1 MKAQAPG
8 KVVLSG
14 AYAVLEGAP
23 AVVSA
28 VNRYVFADASRDAVF
43 FTEEV
48 RAAGLRSAPW
58 FDASALRT
66 EDRKLGLGSSAAIL
80 AASLAADVLS
90 REPHL
95 TDELL
100 ARIVFPKALRAHA
113 LAQPLGSGIDVC
125 ATCFGGTRVAQRR
138 DGDLQHEPAP
148 LPVNLH
154 VEIWAAPRA
163 CSTSTMLA
171 ILFEFRRNHPTDF
184 SKKIQAQADA
194 SAQAVEA
201 LRQLDAAQ
209 LVSALQGQFLALQN
223 LGRAAGLSIV
233 TEAVATLAAAAGE
246 EAAAVLP
253 AGAGGGDVAIYA
265 GPRPPSEKLKRLMAE
280 LEHESLNLVLG
291 CRGVHS
297 AAAEC

>member
-1 MKAQAPG
+1 M
-8 KVVLSG
+8 
-14 AYAVLEGAP
+14 LEGAP

-28 VNRYVFADASRDAVF
+28 VNRYVLADASREADF
-43 FTEEV
+43 LTDEV
-48 RAAGLRSAPW
+48 RAVGLPSAPW

-80 AASLAADVLS
+80 AASLAADMLT

-95 TDELL
+95 ADELL
-100 ARIVFPKALRAHA
+100 ARLVFPKALRAHTA
-113 LAQPLGSGIDVC
+113 AQPLGSGIDVC
-125 ATCFGGTRVAQRR
+125 STCFGGTRIAQRR
-138 DGDLQHEPAP
+138 GGALQHEPAP
-148 LPVNLH
+148 LPSNLH

-163 CSTSTMLA
+163 CSTSAMLA
-171 ILFEFRRNHPTDF
+171 KLFEFRRNRPTEF
-184 SKKIQAQADA
+184 SRKIQAQADA
-194 SAQAVEA
+194 SAQAAEA

-209 LVSALQGQFLALQN
+209 LVAALQGQSLALQN
-223 LGRAAGLSIV
+223 LGCAAGLSIV
-233 TEAVATLAAAAGE
+233 TEAVATLAAAAGA

-265 GPRPPSEKLKRLMAE
+265 GLHPPSERLKRLMAE

-291 CRGVHS
+291 CRGVHR